1 MVRRFHALEDTGAL
15 EDQQNLGVSP
25 EIVDRV
31 FLMTYCIT
39 GLISLLLNDG
49 LDAQTGVR
57 LLKAETVDGKLLL
70 LDVVP
75 MSSYSH

>member
-1 MVRRFHALEDTGAL
+1 
-15 EDQQNLGVSP
+15 
-25 EIVDRV
+25 
-31 FLMTYCIT
+31 MTYCIT

-70 LDVVP
+70 LDVMP